1 MQSGLIAEPGTR
13 VVPPLCTAAATEG
26 KTMNTPTLVLVLVLA
41 VGGKSHV
48 MVIPQLAGAA
58 GKQLDAQMGDL
69 PAQRGAILAVL
80 DFPVS
85 GC

>member
-13 VVPPLCTAAATEG
+13 VVPPLCTAVATKG
-26 KTMNTPTLVLVLVLA
+26 KTMNTLTLVLVLA

-58 GKQLDAQMGDL
+58 RKQLDAQMGDL
-69 PAQRGAILAVL
+69 SAQRGAILAAL

>member
-13 VVPPLCTAAATEG
+13 VVPPLCTAVATKG
-26 KTMNTPTLVLVLVLA
+26 KTMNTLTLVLA

-58 GKQLDAQMGDL
+58 RKRLDAQVGDL
-69 PAQRGAILAVL
+69 SAQRGAILAAL

>member
-26 KTMNTPTLVLVLVLA
+26 KTMNTLTPVLA

-58 GKQLDAQMGDL
+58 RKQLDAQMGDL
-69 PAQRGAILAVL
+69 SAQRGAILAAL